1 MQMFLSSFFEFC
13 KKMYFLVN
21 LTKKNLLDLSVWARQ
36 TAIVRGLG
44 VGWNA
49 GVKKETKRPH
59 KNFGAA
65 GGT

>member
-21 LTKKNLLDLSVWARQ
+21 LTKKSRSARQ
-36 TAIVRGLG
+36 TVAGRGLG

-49 GVKKETKRPH
+49 GVKKEAKRPH